1 MAEEQPGPHL
11 GIERIYLRDASFESP
26 RAPGVFDNTWT
37 PQVQVDIN
45 SRSSRLDESRHEVVL
60 TLTLKAHVDD
70 EVAMIVE
77 LQQAGVFRLEGM
89 NDDLRRQG
97 PGRGLP
103 ERALPLRTRS
113 RGRACHQGGVSALS
127 CWHRSASRRSTPRP
141 KRRQTGA
148 ATGSGRRR
156 RHQLKPS

>member
-89 NDDLRRQG
+89 NDDLRRQALAVACPNVLFPYAREAVDG
-97 PGRGLP
+97 LVTRGAFPPFMLAP
-103 ERALPLRTRS
+103 ISFEALY
-113 RGRACHQGGVSALS
+113 AEA
-127 CWHRSASRRSTPRP
+127 
-141 KRRQTGA
+141 KRRQA
-148 ATGSGRRR
+148 A
-156 RHQLKPS
+156 QQPVQDVDDVIN